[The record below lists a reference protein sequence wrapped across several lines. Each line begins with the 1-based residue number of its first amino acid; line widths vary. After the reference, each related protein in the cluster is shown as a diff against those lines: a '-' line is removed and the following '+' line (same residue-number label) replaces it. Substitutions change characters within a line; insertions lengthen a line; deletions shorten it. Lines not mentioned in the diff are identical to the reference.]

1 MSKSKLTI
9 CVPCY
14 ERPKRTIR
22 ALESVLAQDMNGWEA
37 YFVGDG
43 CHKFSNMCDEGVFE
57 EYIKRAEENG
67 NKLIIKNLEHSGGW
81 GYNVRNYIFKNAD
94 SEYTLFLDN
103 DDVLK
108 PNHFSNYYNAILGTG
123 NDFVYLNTWIEPLE
137 RPRNA
142 ELKFGLIGH
151 HEIIVKTDFLKKM
164 PPQQSHY
171 GHDWTLIENMMR
183 ASDLH
188 TKINNTDYTYI
199 VKCLGDFRNDTI
211 D

>member
-1 MSKSKLTI
+1 MAENKLTL

-14 ERPKRTIR
+14 LRPKRTLR
-22 ALESVLAQDMNGWEA
+22 ALECVLEQDMDGWEA

-43 CHKFSNMCDEGVFE
+43 CPEFSNIWDSGGFDIYKQKALE
-57 EYIKRAEENG
+57 KG
-67 NKLIIKNLEHSGGW
+67 NKLHIANLDHFGGW
-81 GYNVRNYIFKNAD
+81 GYNPRNFIFQRAN

-103 DDVLK
+103 DDMLK
-108 PNHFSNYYNAILGTG
+108 PNHFRNYYDSIAGTD
-123 NDFVYLNTWIEPLE
+123 NDFVYLNTWIEPISQ
-137 RPRNA
+137 PRIA
-142 ELKFGLIGH
+142 ELMFGRIGH

-164 PPQQSHY
+164 PSQMGHY

-183 ASDLH
+183 NSLKYK
-188 TKINNTDYTYI
+188 KINNTDYTYI